1 MNESDDEIKN
11 NFYMFPKDAEGLPV
25 TYFLFFC
32 GTYCWQLM
40 PRILW
45 TLISHLYWSW
55 VRDQDRPLTRWLE
68 IFSGMPE
75 GGVDRERDHKREED
89 WLETHRSVIWERWP
103 WCCLRPWQWPQE
115 ASIQGA
121 AWAERQTEA
130 ALNSSQGRKQ
140 QKCETLISYMKSKR
154 GEENWVWI
162 GSASER
168 GRGWEQKWWVSSHS
182 DSDLLSSDAI

>member
-1 MNESDDEIKN
+1 M
-11 NFYMFPKDAEGLPV
+11 
-25 TYFLFFC
+25 
-32 GTYCWQLM
+32 
-40 PRILW
+40 
-45 TLISHLYWSW
+45 ISHLYWSW

-121 AWAERQTEA
+121 GWAERQTEA
-130 ALNSSQGRKQ
+130 GLNSSQGRKQ
-140 QKCETLISYMKSKR
+140 QKCETLISHMKSKR

-168 GRGWEQKWWVSSHS
+168 GRVGSKNDGFPLTLWLWPSFLWRNTKLCYASSQHLLPPVEALIKGW
-182 DSDLLSSDAI
+182 DFLLLWIIPRHLYLCSLE